1 MNISG
6 LLAAFESL
14 EPYRALRTDLES
26 GEMPSPLGLLRAARP
41 ALLAALARDLNRPM
55 LVVVGSV
62 ERARA
67 LASSLRDWSPAP
79 ERVWSFP
86 EPLALFY
93 ERAPWT
99 TEVIAGRLRVL
110 SALFSRRAPA
120 PGQEL
125 IVVASA
131 RALMQRTLSVRQ
143 FRVSIR
149 EFRIG
154 QTLDLDQALGRINV
168 RSTVSVGGGGR

>member
-1 MNISG
+1 
-6 LLAAFESL
+6 
-14 EPYRALRTDLES
+14 
-26 GEMPSPLGLLRAARP
+26 
-41 ALLAALARDLNRPM
+41 
-55 LVVVGSV
+55 V

-67 LASSLRDWSPAP
+67 LVSSLRDWSPAP
-79 ERVWSFP
+79 ENVWRFP

-93 ERAPWT
+93 ERVPWT
-99 TEVIAGRLRVL
+99 AEVTAGRLGVL
-110 SALFSRRAPA
+110 SALFARRAPL

-125 IVVASA
+125 IVVASV

-154 QTLDLDQALGRINV
+154 QTLDLEQALGRWAGLGYDP
-168 RSTVSVGGGGR
+168 VSVV